1 MANLTNFSTRKQEY
15 DIFLSFR
22 GEDTRNKFVSH
33 LYEALRN
40 AGFYT
45 FIDNDLQRGE
55 RVSEQLFEKI
65 EMSKI
70 SMVVLS
76 ENYASF
82 TWCLDELDYILKC
95 KKDGQFVLPVFY
107 EVEPSEVRKQEQKF
121 GDNLS
126 KHEEKFKDKV
136 QNWKA
141 ALNEVGHLSGCHYKG
156 YVFYIRL
163 IL

>member
-1 MANLTNFSTRKQEY
+1 MANPTNFSTREQEY

-22 GEDTRNKFVSH
+22 GEDSRNKFVSH

-55 RVSEQLFEKI
+55 IVSEQLFETI

-70 SMVVLS
+70 SIVVLS
-76 ENYASF
+76 ENYASS
-82 TWCLDELDYILKC
+82 TWCLDELNYILKC
-95 KKDGQFVLPVFY
+95 KKDGQIVLPVFY

-141 ALNEVGHLSGCHYKG
+141 ALNKVGRLSGCHYKG
-156 YVFYIRL
+156 YVFYNRL

>member
-1 MANLTNFSTRKQEY
+1 MANPTNFSTRKQEY

-33 LYEALRN
+33 LYEALCN

-45 FIDNDLQRGE
+45 FIDNNLQRGE
-55 RVSEQLFEKI
+55 IVLEQLFKTI

-70 SMVVLS
+70 SIVVLS
-76 ENYASF
+76 ENYASS
-82 TWCLDELDYILKC
+82 TWCLDELDYILKR
-95 KKDGQFVLPVFY
+95 KKKGQFVLPVFY

-141 ALNEVGHLSGCHYKG
+141 ALTEVGHLSGCHYKG
-156 YVFYIRL
+156 YVFYNRL

>member
-1 MANLTNFSTRKQEY
+1 MANLPNEGNHLY
-15 DIFLSFR
+15 EHDIFLSFR

-33 LYEALRN
+33 LYEALCN

-45 FIDNDLQRGE
+45 FIDNKLQRGE
-55 RVSEQLFEKI
+55 KASEQLFKTI

-70 SMVVLS
+70 SIVVLS
-76 ENYASF
+76 ENYASS
-82 TWCLDELDYILKC
+82 TWCLDELDYILKS
-95 KKDGQFVLPVFY
+95 KKDDQFVLPVFY

-136 QNWKA
+136 QDWKA

-156 YVFYIRL
+156 YVFYNRL